1 MSNPL
6 DSLFGGN
13 GGGGNGLIGK
23 LLSIA
28 GAADKVKSTV
38 SDINKR
44 GARAVALDMA
54 KENKDFKEFWDKYA
68 ELPLEQAVEGISR
81 DYGYD
86 PGQVRGLLRMFGIR
100 L

>member
-54 KENKDFKEFWDKYA
+54 KENKDFKPFWDKYA
-68 ELPLEQAVEGISR
+68 ELPVDQDIEGISH

-86 PGQVRGLLRMFGIR
+86 PQQVRGLLRMFGVR

>member
-13 GGGGNGLIGK
+13 GGGGNSLIGK

-28 GAADKVKSTV
+28 GAADKVKSAV

-54 KENKDFKEFWDKYA
+54 KENKDFKAFWDKYA
-68 ELPLEQAVEGISR
+68 
-81 DYGYD
+81 
-86 PGQVRGLLRMFGIR
+86 
-100 L
+100 

>member
-6 DSLFGGN
+6 DSLFGG
-13 GGGGNGLIGK
+13 GRNGLIGRIM
-23 LLSIA
+23 SIA
-28 GAADKVKSTV
+28 GAADKIKSTV
-38 SDINKR
+38 SDIEKR
-44 GARAVALDMA
+44 GTRAVALDMA
-54 KENKDFKEFWDKYA
+54 KENKDFKAFWDKYA
-68 ELPLEQAVEGISR
+68 ELPLEQAVDGISR

>member
-6 DSLFGGN
+6 DSLF

-54 KENKDFKEFWDKYA
+54 KE
-68 ELPLEQAVEGISR
+68 L
-81 DYGYD
+81 
-86 PGQVRGLLRMFGIR
+86 
-100 L
+100 